1 MRRIKKIVLIILFT
15 PFISNGQVKVKG
27 KVVNKEGEKVIASI
41 YQYGICFAKDF
52 QGDFEISIDSLGAPY
67 FFSALGYENKKVKI
81 HDSTFLTVILDA
93 KKYNTRKAS
102 KNMRRRERF
111 LKKDRKRALQDYN
124 GCCFVSG
131 TMILMADGTEKR
143 IEMLRVND
151 SILTYD
157 FESQNII
164 ISSISDLDTVNH
176 YNIISIALENGIKI
190 MNTADHP
197 YYVFGKGICSYDPIS
212 TYDNYGIKARQLEIG
227 DKCYSYSNG
236 ELIFINVLSV
246 EKINGTFISYN
257 ISELNNN
264 NNYFANGVLV
274 NNENTNKIQLLTTKK
289 AH

>member
-1 MRRIKKIVLIILFT
+1 MKQIRIIILLILFV
-15 PFISNGQVKVKG
+15 PFISHGQVKIKG
-27 KVVNKEGEKVIASI
+27 EVVNKEGKKVIASI
-41 YQYGICFAKDF
+41 YQYGIYLAKDF
-52 QGDFEISIDSLGAPY
+52 LGDFKISIDSLGGPY
-67 FFSALGYENKKVKI
+67 FFSALGYEDKTVII
-81 HDSTFLTVILDA
+81 HDSTFLTITLYE
-93 KKYNTRKAS
+93 KKNNPRKVS
-102 KNMRRRERF
+102 KDMRRREKF
-111 LKKDRKRALQDYN
+111 LKKDRKRALQHYN

-157 FESQNII
+157 FEFQNII
-164 ISSISDLDTVNH
+164 VSSIFDLDTVNH
-176 YNIISIALENGIKI
+176 DNIISITLENEIKT

-197 YYVFGKGICSYDPIS
+197 YYVLGKGICSYDPIS
-212 TYDNYGIKARQLEIG
+212 TYKNYGIKARQLEVG

-236 ELIFINVLSV
+236 ELIFINVLSM
-246 EKINGTFISYN
+246 EKVNGTFITYN

-274 NNENTNKIQLLTTKK
+274 NNEIQLLTKNK